1 MTSMEDER
9 SALEDGILL
18 LQNEGSKL
26 YTGDGSVDIHGK
38 PVLKQNTGNWKACF
52 FILGAECCER
62 MAFFGIS
69 ANLVTY
75 ITKILHEGNVSAA
88 KTVSVWQGT
97 CYVTPLIGATVADG
111 YWGRYWTIAAF
122 STIYFI
128 GMCALSLSA
137 AIPALIPAEC
147 VGSACPPGTVT
158 QSTAFLFGIYLVAL
172 GTGGIKPCVS
182 PFGADQFD
190 DSDPKERVMK
200 GSFFDWFYFSFSIGI
215 LIAGTFLV
223 WIQDNV
229 GWGLG
234 FCIPTLCMGIAIIVF
249 LLGTP
254 LYRLQKPRGFPF
266 TRMCQVL
273 VSSCRKWNLELPKD
287 SSLLYETPDISS
299 AVEGSCILEH
309 TDTLKFLDKAAV
321 VSDAEISDGDVFN
334 PWRLCTVNQVEELKT
349 LIRMFPIWATG
360 IVFAAVYAQMST
372 TFLEQGM
379 MMNTTIGFLTIPPAS
394 LSTCYV
400 ICVLFLVP
408 IYDRIIVAIARK
420 FTHRGKGFSSFQRMG
435 IGLFISVLSPSAA
448 AVLEVY
454 RLRLAKDLDLT
465 GEKVAVPLSILW
477 QIPQYFLVGAAEV
490 LGYIGQLEFF
500 YEESPKSLRS
510 LCSALYLLGFSL
522 GFYMNSFTLT
532 VVTYFTTKGGK
543 VGWIPENLNEGHLD
557 YLFWLWAGLSFLNML
572 VYVVFAIK
580 FKSKKSF

>member
-1 MTSMEDER
+1 MTSF
-9 SALEDGILL
+9 
-18 LQNEGSKL
+18 QNEGSKL

-52 FILGAECCER
+52 FILGIVME
-62 MAFFGIS
+62 MS
-69 ANLVTY
+69 QQQKL
-75 ITKILHEGNVSAA
+75 SP
-88 KTVSVWQGT
+88 
-97 CYVTPLIGATVADG
+97 YVTPRIGATVADGYWGRYWTIAAFSTIYFIEMSQQQKLSPYVTPRIGATVADG

-137 AIPALIPAEC
+137 AIPAFGIY
-147 VGSACPPGTVT
+147 
-158 QSTAFLFGIYLVAL
+158 FYFFGIYLVAL
-172 GTGGIKPCVS
+172 GRGGIKPCVS
-182 PFGADQFD
+182 TFGADQFD

-215 LIAGTFLV
+215 LMAGTFLV
-223 WIQDNV
+223 WIEDNV

-234 FCIPTLCMGIAIIVF
+234 FCVPTLCMGIAIIVF

-254 LYRLQKPRGFPF
+254 LYRLQKH
-266 TRMCQVL
+266 
-273 VSSCRKWNLELPKD
+273 SSGIWNVPSKWNLEVPKH
-287 SSLLYETPDISS
+287 SSLLYEPPDISS
-299 AVEGSCILEH
+299 AVE
-309 TDTLKFLDKAAV
+309 
-321 VSDAEISDGDVFN
+321 
-334 PWRLCTVNQVEELKT
+334 ELKS

-372 TFLEQGM
+372 TFLEQAM
-379 MMNTTIGFLTIPPAS
+379 MMNKTIGFLTIPPAS

-420 FTHRGKGFSSFQRMG
+420 FTQREKGFSSFQRMG

-465 GEKVAVPLSILW
+465 VA
-477 QIPQYFLVGAAEV
+477 
-490 LGYIGQLEFF
+490 LEFF

-510 LCSALYLLGFSL
+510 FCTALYLPGFSL
-522 GFYMNSFTLT
+522 GFYMNSFILT
-532 VVTYFTTKGGK
+532 VVTSFTTKGGK
-543 VGWIPENLNEGHLD
+543 VSLWCRACEEGTEDSGHYFFFCDSLEV
-557 YLFWLWAGLSFLNML
+557 LWRRAKCWDFIKSKRMTHVKDILLGLFLNL
-572 VYVVFAIK
+572 SRLAFELISNK
-580 FKSKKSF
+580 LLWFIWN